1 MKKKVSLTEHWQG
14 SYHSTFYPR
23 QTQRFGSTFT
33 LSRNEET
40 VLLLVLVPQ
49 VECQTIIHKITY
61 WAQISAMEYIW
72 NPAKHHTHCF
82 SRHQK
87 LTSKYLVLITLF
99 LRVFSYILIIWFACM
114 SKRGIMQV
122 FRITLQLPI
131 LQPVMARFFFITLF
145 LQPLLW
151 CPNLRETLF

>member
-1 MKKKVSLTEHWQG
+1 M
-14 SYHSTFYPR
+14 
-23 QTQRFGSTFT
+23 
-33 LSRNEET
+33 
-40 VLLLVLVPQ
+40 LLLVLVPQ

-131 LQPVMARFFFITLF
+131 LQPVMARFFFYYTISPTPFVMPQSKRNSILIDS
-145 LQPLLW
+145 LIVHSSLWPYLL
-151 CPNLRETLF
+151 NQNEKNQE